1 VRVRWAAFSCACR
14 HLYHGPVA
22 LSPDQLTEIGE
33 RFLSSMNA
41 RDYASAASLY
51 ADGATYQ
58 SAALA
63 SGDRVDGS
71 ITGRERIMDYFK
83 EALKGDEDFQLSTLD
98 IFTGLNM
105 AIVISSTEGRAFID
119 VLRTGGDGL
128 IVEHSEVLPKASPLD
143 SLAARSDQ

>member
-1 VRVRWAAFSCACR
+1 MV
-14 HLYHGPVA
+14 HLPV
-22 LSPDQLTEIGE
+22 S
-33 RFLSSMNA
+33 R
-41 RDYASAASLY
+41 
-51 ADGATYQ
+51 
-58 SAALA
+58 LA

-83 EALKGDEDFQLSTLD
+83 EALKGDKDFQLSTLD

-105 AIVISSTEGRAFID
+105 AIVISSTGGRAFID

-128 IVEHSEVLPKASPLD
+128 IVEHSEVLPKASPID